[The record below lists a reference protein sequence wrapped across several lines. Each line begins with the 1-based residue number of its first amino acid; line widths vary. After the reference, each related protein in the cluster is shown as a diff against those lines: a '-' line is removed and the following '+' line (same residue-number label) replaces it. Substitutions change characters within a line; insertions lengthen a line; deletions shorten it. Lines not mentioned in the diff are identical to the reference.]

1 MFLINEHATYVAM
14 YVQLSMC
21 INQKHMCYDFSSMN
35 SYSIISM
42 AHSASSL
49 HVVGGLY
56 TMHADLA
63 HMFLAIYKIGG
74 A

>member
-1 MFLINEHATYVAM
+1 MLLIYEHATYVAM

-21 INQKHMCYDFSSMN
+21 INQKHMCYDFSLN

-49 HVVGGLY
+49 HVVGGLS
-56 TMHADLA
+56 TKHADLA
-63 HMFLAIYKIGG
+63 HTFLAIYKIGG

>member
-1 MFLINEHATYVAM
+1 
-14 YVQLSMC
+14 
-21 INQKHMCYDFSSMN
+21 MN

-49 HVVGGLY
+49 HVVGSLS

-63 HMFLAIYKIGG
+63 RAFLAIYKIGG